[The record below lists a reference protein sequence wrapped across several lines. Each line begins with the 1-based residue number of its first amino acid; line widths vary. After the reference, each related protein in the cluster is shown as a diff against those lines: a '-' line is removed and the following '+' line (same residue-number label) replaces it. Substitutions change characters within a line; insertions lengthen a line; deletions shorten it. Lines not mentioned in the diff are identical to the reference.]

1 MAEYNSSLIK
11 DGLNFNKEEEK
22 VFFKQKNVYVFW
34 QKDQTQKG
42 LIYTRDKIQ
51 ALSKA
56 EIYFPKKDGLLEK
69 SDFLD
74 FMNKAIYVDKVNDV
88 IISAYFYS
96 NLLKFIKNTSIK
108 ALISNFFKFFIIV
121 CDEFE
126 EAPFSLKSLSTAAQQ
141 ISDDI
146 RLGSFDNDYCIYI
159 FTSKI
164 SSIELAIKMLP
175 FENLDFINTF
185 INDSIKHL
193 NDKNVSL
200 DEKHK
205 YINNIKNT
213 LLHS

>member
-1 MAEYNSSLIK
+1 
-11 DGLNFNKEEEK
+11 
-22 VFFKQKNVYVFW
+22 
-34 QKDQTQKG
+34 
-42 LIYTRDKIQ
+42 
-51 ALSKA
+51 
-56 EIYFPKKDGLLEK
+56 
-69 SDFLD
+69 
-74 FMNKAIYVDKVNDV
+74 MNKAIYVDKVNDV